1 MSRFHDYHSP
11 QRRAFSLL
19 LFSGKPFFLQIDY
32 NKCIGVEKMR
42 KLNLNFGLTIM
53 MSQQQRAV
61 IEQLA
66 DRQNTTLGEA
76 ARTLINRGIEALR
89 LSS

>member
-1 MSRFHDYHSP
+1 M
-11 QRRAFSLL
+11 
-19 LFSGKPFFLQIDY
+19 
-32 NKCIGVEKMR
+32 GVENMR

-53 MSQQQRAV
+53 MSQEQRAV

-76 ARTLINRGIEALR
+76 ARTLINRGIETLR